1 MIRKQSFHH
10 IAYLLA
16 MLMMM
21 LSVQSCSTMGY
32 ENVDTT
38 RKAILVANAEVRAA
52 NLLLSDL
59 VDRRAIDRDDAR
71 SALNS
76 LQDAKDHLQTA
87 LSAVD
92 VAGDPVTAGSS
103 LERANAAISVV
114 MVLLAPLVET

>member
-1 MIRKQSFHH
+1 MLTKRSFHYV
-10 IAYLLA
+10 AYLMV

-59 VDRRAIDRDDAR
+59 VDRRAIDKDDAQ

-76 LQDAKDHLQTA
+76 LQSAKDHLQTA
-87 LSAVD
+87 LDAVNL
-92 VAGDPVTAGSS
+92 AGDPVTAGNS
-103 LERANAAISVV
+103 LERANSAISIV